1 MAKQSVEQLKA
12 ESRNLRGSIAQ
23 ELANSEKF
31 FTEDA
36 NKLLKFHGM
45 YQQEDREAKKK
56 DRTQDHHQ
64 LMIRLRLPG
73 GQISADQYLT
83 MDEIADVYGN
93 GTIRLTTRQTIQFHG
108 ILKDEIRD
116 TIQAINLALVS
127 TLGACGDIV
136 RNIMACPAPTDDPQ
150 RKAVQDYAVSL
161 TQALYPQTKA
171 YHQIWLD
178 GTELIDDSEIE
189 HEPIYGPTYL
199 PRKFKI
205 AIAYPG
211 DNCVDVYTNDLGL
224 VAIFD
229 EHGCLAGFNLLVGGG
244 MGMTHMND
252 ATYAR
257 LADEVCFITPEQVIE
272 TVAATVTIHRDF
284 GDREDRKHARI
295 KYVMQERGVEW
306 FREELQRR
314 VSFQIQPLR
323 EMPPFKVDD
332 HLGWTEL
339 AGDRWSLGLPI
350 ENGRIVDRPNAR
362 LRSGLRALI
371 NEIRPNI
378 RLTGQQNLL
387 LTDIAGELR
396 PRIEALL
403 AEYGIQTVEQISPMR
418 RNAIACVALPTC
430 GLAITEAERVFPQV
444 IDQFETALDELN
456 IADAGIVARM
466 TGCPNG
472 CARPYVAEIAFVGRS
487 LDKYSVY
494 LGGSPEGTRLA
505 RPFLDLVHLRDL
517 VPTLTPVLAHY
528 RDNRQEAEAFGDF
541 VVRVGLDSLR
551 PLVPVAPVVEKVKKA
566 AASEEA

>member
-1 MAKQSVEQLKA
+1 MSKHSVEQIKA
-12 ESRNLRGSIAQ
+12 ESRNLRGTILQ

-83 MDEIADVYGN
+83 MDEIADTYGN

-108 ILKDEIRD
+108 ILKAEIQE
-116 TIQAINLALVS
+116 TIRAINHALVS

-161 TQALYPQTKA
+161 THALYPQTKA

-178 GTELIDDSEIE
+178 NTELIDDSEIE

-229 EHGCLAGFNLLVGGG
+229 DNGCLAGFNLLVGGG
-244 MGMTHMND
+244 MGMTHAND
-252 ATYAR
+252 STYAR

-272 TVAATVTIHRDF
+272 TVAAVVTIHRDF
-284 GDREDRKHARI
+284 GDRENRKHARI

-314 VSFQIQPLR
+314 LSFTFQPLR

-350 ENGRIVDRPNAR
+350 ENGRIVDRAHAR

-371 NEIRPNI
+371 EEIQPNI
-378 RLTGQQNLL
+378 RLTGQQNIL
-387 LTDIAGELR
+387 LTDIPGELR
-396 PRIEALL
+396 PRVEALL

-444 IDQFETALDELN
+444 IDQFETTLDALN

-487 LDKYSVY
+487 LDKYSVF
-494 LGGSPEGTRLA
+494 LGGNPEGTRLA
-505 RPFLDLVHLRDL
+505 RPFLDLIHLRDL
-517 VPTLTPVLAHY
+517 VPTLTPVLEHY
-528 RDNRQEAEAFGDF
+528 RDHRREGEPFGDF
-541 VVRVGLDSLR
+541 VIRVGLDPLR
-551 PLVPVAPVVEKVKKA
+551 ALVPVVTPPSKVRA
-566 AASEEA
+566 VAEEEA